1 LPLAYHAS
9 VNKRVILAALR
20 KQLEDEIETMTRL
33 AREAA
38 EAAAHPE
45 NKPEND
51 KDMRSTEASYVAR
64 GQAGRVEELSSA
76 LATLAGT
83 DLAPRTTIESGA
95 LVTLKSR
102 NISSLYFIVPAAGG
116 RKVRIDGIEI
126 TAITTSTPLG
136 EALVGLSAGDEA
148 EVETPQGM
156 RDYEV
161 VKVE

>member
-1 LPLAYHAS
+1 
-9 VNKRVILAALR
+9 VDKQVILAALR
-20 KQLEDEIETMTRL
+20 EQLEAELETMTRL

-64 GQAGRVEELSSA
+64 GQAGRVEELASS
-76 LATLAGT
+76 LATLSSM
-83 DLAPRTTIESGA
+83 DLEPCTSVGAGA
-95 LVTLKSR
+95 LVTVKSK
-102 NISSLYFIVPAAGG
+102 NITSLYFVVPAAGG
-116 RKVRIDGIEI
+116 RKVRIDGVEI

-148 EVETPQGM
+148 EVDTPQGP
-156 RDYEV
+156 REYEV
-161 VKVE
+161 VRVE